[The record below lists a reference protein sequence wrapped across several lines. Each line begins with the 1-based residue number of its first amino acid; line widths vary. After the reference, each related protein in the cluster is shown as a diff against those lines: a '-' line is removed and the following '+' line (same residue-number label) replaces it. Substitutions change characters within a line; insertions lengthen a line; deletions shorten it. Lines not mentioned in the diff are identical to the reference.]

1 MRKATSSLN
10 NLNLEVDVQPR
21 ASLFYQRWRYCIRG
35 FQPEFF
41 CLRAMDHGRIDRVVS
56 ARRDWGRRMSSRQP
70 GSWYWEAMEITEQDV
85 MNLHRMCDFLQ
96 ADTRERKVVIS
107 GSWFYIYTNDVT
119 LISDISHLPWL
130 DQDKMR
136 VTEVHLQGQ
145 PGAVTLRRARHQ
157 LRSYFRSILFDDQ
170 RRHNLTRLLAQQE
183 HIRLSPS
190 LQYWVEQS
198 RWHRTYDYHFI
209 DHDDAS
215 IITLLALIEP
225 RLIRRTL
232 PIVEHK

>member
-56 ARRDWGRRMSSRQP
+56 ARRDWGRRMSTRQP

-85 MNLHRMCDFLQ
+85 LNLHRMCDFLQ

-107 GSWFYIYTNDVT
+107 GSWFYIYSNDVT

-130 DQDKMR
+130 DQAKMR
-136 VTEVHLQGQ
+136 VTEVHLQGK
-145 PGAVTLRRARHQ
+145 PGTVTLKRARHQ
-157 LRSYFRSILFDDQ
+157 LRSYFRSILLDDH
-170 RRHNLTRLLAQQE
+170 RRHNLARLLAQQE

-190 LQYWVEQS
+190 LAYWVEQS

>member
-1 MRKATSSLN
+1 MNS
-10 NLNLEVDVQPR
+10 LNLEVEVQPR
-21 ASLFYQRWRYCIRG
+21 ASLYYQRWRYCLRG

-41 CLRAMDHGRIDRVVS
+41 CLRAMDHARIDRVVT
-56 ARRDWGRRMSSRQP
+56 ARRDWGKRMSTRQP

-96 ADTRERKVVIS
+96 ADTRERKLVIS
-107 GSWFYIYTNDVT
+107 GSWFYIYSNDLT
-119 LISDISHLPWL
+119 LIADMSHLPWL
-130 DQDKMR
+130 DQQRMR
-136 VTEVHLQGQ
+136 VTEVQLQGQ
-145 PGAVTLRRARHQ
+145 PGTVGLKRPRHQ
-157 LRSYFRSILFDDQ
+157 LRSYFRSILLDD
-170 RRHNLTRLLAQQE
+170 RRRDNLVRLLTQQQ

-190 LQYWVEQS
+190 LAYWTGTA

-215 IITLLALIEP
+215 IITLLALVEP

-232 PIVEHK
+232 PIVAHK

>member
-1 MRKATSSLN
+1 VREQLDRST
-10 NLNLEVDVQPR
+10 
-21 ASLFYQRWRYCIRG
+21 LFYNRYRLCIRG
-35 FQPEFF
+35 HQPEFF

-85 MNLHRMCDFLQ
+85 MNLHRMCNFLQ

-107 GSWFYIYTNDVT
+107 GSWFYIYTNDVS
-119 LISDISHLPWL
+119 LITDISHLPWL
-130 DQDKMR
+130 DQAKMR
-136 VTEVHLQGQ
+136 VCEVHLQGQ
-145 PGAVTLRRARHQ
+145 PGTVALKRARHQ

-170 RRHNLTRLLAQQE
+170 RRHNLTQLLAQQK

-190 LQYWVEQS
+190 LAYWVQQA
-198 RWHRTYDYHFI
+198 RWHRTFDYHFI

-232 PIVEHK
+232 PIVAHK